1 MIRNKVCFVYHNI
14 KSIVSVLFYVH
25 YEMHNMRGW
34 TSKPKPRS
42 ETARLRSNV
51 FKGFGNDDIFLIRA
65 CIVMMFKNN
74 AVKSKKALKKQL
86 ATRVE

>member
-1 MIRNKVCFVYHNI
+1 MFITRCTI
-14 KSIVSVLFYVH
+14 W
-25 YEMHNMRGW
+25 RGW
-34 TSKPKPRS
+34 TSKPTPRS